1 MAKLGFREWLAAG
14 AAIAD
19 GGLSRY
25 DSRLKFT
32 QKFESRFAD
41 MVGARHAL
49 AVNNGTAALSTAL
62 AAAGIGPGDEVL
74 VPAYTW
80 MATPAAPVLAGAV
93 PILVDV
99 DESLTIDPADIE
111 RKITPYTKAIIPVH
125 MVNAPANMDAIMAIA
140 RRHGLL
146 VIEDACQAVGV
157 QYGDRFCGGIGHM
170 GAFSFNRLKNMTVG
184 EGGAVCTSEPR
195 LHDRALNFHDL
206 GVWARGIGSD
216 ESNEPVFV
224 GGNLRVT
231 EIQTA
236 MLNVQLTKL
245 KRSLAKWKAR
255 RKVMAEEIERAG
267 SLRISPHHS
276 PDNAVTLTVIF
287 DHESEAEAFAQQR
300 GVTRVFGNSKHIYTN
315 WRAIME
321 QRTSHPKF
329 NPWAWANREIT
340 YTPDMCARTLD
351 ILRRTCRIGLGE
363 RWPVPVMRYAAR
375 RLATSGR
382 LTSINAKSHQR
393 VVGAAGRAA

>member
-1 MAKLGFREWLAAG
+1 MAKPGFREWIAAG

-19 GGLSRY
+19 GGLMRY

-32 QKFESRFAD
+32 QKFETRFAD
-41 MVGARHAL
+41 MIGAKRAL

-93 PILVDV
+93 PVLVDI

-140 RRHGLL
+140 RRRGLL

-157 QYGDRFCGGIGHM
+157 QYGDRYCGSIGHM
-170 GAFSFNRLKNMTVG
+170 GAFSFNRYKNMSIG

-195 LHDRALNFHDL
+195 LYDRALNFHDL
-206 GVWARGIGSD
+206 GVWARDLGTD
-216 ESNEPVFV
+216 ATNEPVFV

-236 MLNVQLTKL
+236 MLNVQLSKL
-245 KRSLAKWKAR
+245 KRSLANWKAR
-255 RKVMAEEIERAG
+255 RKAMAEEIERAG
-267 SLRISPHHS
+267 NLRISPHHS

-287 DHESEAEAFAQQR
+287 DRESEAEAFAQQR
-300 GVTRVFGNSKHIYTN
+300 GVTRVFDNSKHVYTN

-321 QRTSHPKF
+321 KRTAHPKF
-329 NPWAWANREIT
+329 NPWAWANREIS
-340 YTPDMCARTLD
+340 YTTDMCARTLD

-375 RLATSGR
+375 RLAASGQRMPAAAATSE
-382 LTSINAKSHQR
+382 Q